1 MIAEIIPEKRAFD
14 KDFYSYIVP
23 YNLTGDVK
31 VGSICHVP
39 FGKKTIRGVIASIQ
53 NTNNSHA
60 CRQAGIQAK
69 YKLKEILDV
78 SDVVIPKSYIEI
90 AEWISKYFLCSLG
103 EAVALFL
110 PPTILRPKKIEET
123 RYKKQPVSPGANR
136 GGDTNNIQLSIEQ
149 NEIYE
154 QLEKKFIYCSSLSR
168 TKTNTSSQSPS
179 ALSNNNKALLFG
191 VTGSGKT
198 EIYLKLVE
206 KCLKDGKQAIILV
219 PEIMLTP
226 QIVGKF
232 EECFPDQVTVM
243 HSHLT
248 EKDRFLAYDQFTA
261 GDKQILIGP
270 RSALLVPSNSLGL
283 IIIDEEQEDAYK
295 QEKSPR
301 YHAIT
306 LAEEIAKK
314 TGAYLLLGTA
324 TPRIESYYKT
334 KSDLYDIFILN
345 NRYHKLILPPAE
357 VVDLREEIKKE
368 NYSPISIKMQSA
380 ISAVLKNKKQIIL
393 FLNRRGMSTFVSC
406 RDCGFVVLCPKCD
419 IPLVYHL
426 NEKYNGLSCHHCDYT
441 ASIPTVCPE
450 CQSSKIKFFG
460 AGIEKIESEIKKQFP
475 KARVRVI
482 EGKSIKNKND
492 LAKLHADLKNGKIDI
507 LIGTQ
512 ILAKGLD
519 LENIDMVGIISAD
532 VGMHMPHFRAM
543 EKTFQIIT
551 QVSGRSGRKHNV
563 GQTIIQTYWPES
575 KAISLASQH
584 DFNAF
589 YKSEIT
595 DREELGYPPFCH
607 LIRVVSEDANAQ
619 KAKKEID
626 SVAEKLKS
634 EGIKFI
640 GPGKCFFSKL
650 HNRFR
655 YHLIIKTKKWP
666 ETRIY
671 SIFKSNPYLIW
682 DAEPVDLL

>member
-1 MIAEIIPEKRAFD
+1 MYTKIMIAEIIPEKRAFD
-14 KDFYSYIVP
+14 KDVYSYIVP
-23 YNLTGDVK
+23 DNLVDDIK

-39 FGKKTIRGVIASIQ
+39 FGKKTIRGVIFNIQ
-53 NTNNSHA
+53 DNSD
-60 CRQAGIQAK
+60 GK
-69 YKLKEILDV
+69 NLGYKLKEILDI
-78 SDVVIPKSYIEI
+78 SDVVMPKNYIEI
-90 AEWISKYFLCSLG
+90 AEWVSTYFLCSLG

-110 PPTILRPKKIEET
+110 PPDRKRGIIETDKTKKELDIPKLKIKLSDEQEKILGSLINNLAKKE
-123 RYKKQPVSPGANR
+123 RKP
-136 GGDTNNIQLSIEQ
+136 
-149 NEIYE
+149 
-154 QLEKKFIYCSSLSR
+154 
-168 TKTNTSSQSPS
+168 
-179 ALSNNNKALLFG
+179 ALLFG

-198 EIYLKLVE
+198 EIYLKFVE
-206 KCLKDGKQAIILV
+206 KCLKNEKQAIILV

-226 QIVGKF
+226 QIVEKF
-232 EECFPDQVTVM
+232 EELFPNQVALV

-248 EKDRFLAYDQFTA
+248 EKDKFLAYTQFYSNE
-261 GDKQILIGP
+261 KQILIGP
-270 RSALLVPSNSLGL
+270 RSALLVPSNNLGL

-301 YHAIT
+301 YHAVT
-306 LAEEIAKK
+306 LAEEITKK

-324 TPRIESYYKT
+324 TPRIESYFKA
-334 KSDLYDIFILN
+334 KSDLYDLFILN
-345 NRYHKLILPPAE
+345 SRYHKLILPPAE
-357 VVDLREEIKKE
+357 VVDLREEIKKD

-380 ISAVLKNKKQIIL
+380 ISSVLKNKKQIIL

-441 ASIPTVCPE
+441 ASIPSVCPE

-460 AGIEKIESEIKKQFP
+460 AGVEKIESEIKKLFP

-482 EGKSIKNKND
+482 EGKSIQNKSD
-492 LAKLHADLKNGKIDI
+492 LAKLHSDLKNGKVDI

-532 VGMHMPHFRAM
+532 VGMHMPYFRAM

-575 KAISLASQH
+575 KAIMLASQH
-584 DFNAF
+584 NFDAF
-589 YKSEIT
+589 YKGEIIN
-595 DREELGYPPFCH
+595 REELGYPPFCH
-607 LIRVVSEDANAQ
+607 LIRVVSEDKNAQ
-619 KAKKEID
+619 KAQKEID
-626 SVAEKLKS
+626 RIAEKLKES
-634 EGIKFI
+634 GIKYI

-650 HNRFR
+650 HNKFR
-655 YHLIIKTKKWP
+655 YHLIIKTKNWP
-666 ETRIY
+666 KEKIY